1 MRTNFDANLQTISKQ
16 LEVLQKSLQKR
27 EKAIKK
33 TIRDKDKVTTAV
45 CIYIQSQ
52 QIKVFMINV
61 KNTIET

>member
-45 CIYIQSQ
+45 CIY
-52 QIKVFMINV
+52 KVNKLMFL
-61 KNTIET
+61 